1 MNLQIYGIN
10 YKNTDIETME
20 KYHLDNDAVDTILIE
35 TKNSGVSP
43 FVIVS
48 TCNRTEFYFS
58 ENKKIQN
65 LIRYEASKHFRKIE
79 GFSAIRHLFRLASG
93 LESQILGESEI
104 LSQVKDAYYR
114 SLNFGLTD
122 RFFNI
127 LFNRVLKVAKEVRR
141 TTKIS
146 SGNISFASIVFNNA
160 KRILGDIDGKSFL
173 LLGTG
178 TLAETILNYFSR
190 NKIKLKIISG
200 KNYDKATKLAE
211 LFETEVI
218 CFDKLKSA
226 VDSADVI
233 ITATNAPHF
242 LLRKEDF
249 CGRKN
254 NCLMFDLSV
263 PRNVSPDVKSSKII
277 LYNLDDLKK
286 ISDKNL
292 ELREKSVSEAEKI
305 IENEIEELAGIWKE
319 KSESAQDRRLWH

>member
-10 YKNTDIETME
+10 YKNTDIETRE
-20 KYHLDNDAVDTILIE
+20 KYYLGGDNVSSVLFDFKRANILP
-35 TKNSGVSP
+35 S
-43 FVIVS
+43 VIVS

-58 ENKKIQN
+58 GNIKMPN
-65 LIRYEASKHFRKIE
+65 LIYHKITEHFHKIE
-79 GFSAIRHLFRLASG
+79 GFPAVRHLFRLTSG
-93 LESQILGESEI
+93 LESQILGENEI
-104 LSQVKDAYYR
+104 LSQVKNAYYR

-122 RFFNI
+122 KFFNQI
-127 LFNRVLKVAKEVRR
+127 FNHTLKTAKEVRR

-146 SGNISFASIVFNNA
+146 SGNISFASIVFN
-160 KRILGDIDGKSFL
+160 KTKHILNNIDGKNFL
-173 LLGTG
+173 MLGTG

-242 LLRKEDF
+242 VVKKNDLSEK
-249 CGRKN
+249 RKN
-254 NCLMFDLSV
+254 CLIFDLSV
-263 PRNVSPDVKSSKII
+263 PRNVNPDVKSSKII

-292 ELREKSVSEAEKI
+292 ELRKNSVSEAEKI
-305 IENEIEELAGIWKE
+305 IDGEIEKLNEIWKRNSELEQGLH
-319 KSESAQDRRLWH
+319 LWH

>member
-1 MNLQIYGIN
+1 MNLHLYGIN
-10 YKNTDIETME
+10 YKNTDIETRE
-20 KYHLDNDAVDTILIE
+20 KYHLDNDAVDTILLE

-58 ENKKIQN
+58 ENKNAQN
-65 LIRYEASKHFRKIE
+65 LIKYKTTKHFRKIE
-79 GFSAIRHLFRLASG
+79 GFLAVRHLFRLASG

-127 LFNRVLKVAKEVRR
+127 LFNRVLKAAKEVRK
-141 TTKIS
+141 TTKVS

-160 KRILGDIDGKSFL
+160 KRLLGDIDGKSFL
-173 LLGTG
+173 LIGTG

-200 KNYDKATKLAE
+200 KNYEKATKLAGI
-211 LFETEVI
+211 FETEVI

-242 LLRKEDF
+242 VVE
-249 CGRKN
+249 KN
-254 NCLMFDLSV
+254 DLSENSKNCLIFDLSV
-263 PRNVSPDVKSSKII
+263 PRNVNPDVKSSKII

-292 ELREKSVSEAEKI
+292 ELREKSVIAAEKI